1 MCESSV
7 SMEMYPD
14 EPDPPSIGKGAAGV
28 KGPSTPKGAP
38 SSKMDETTPS
48 ENGDQLESVK
58 EAETVDAFVSIKKYI
73 VPALKGLSPKGQ
85 VEVDEALTQP
95 HTKQGIHTYKH
106 TLLLLLFMLSSLFGV
121 CACFQVMCLLC
132 INYAVSLCQVW

>member
-1 MCESSV
+1 MCECTV

-14 EPDPPSIGKGAAGV
+14 EPDPPSICKAVAGG

-38 SSKMDETTPS
+38 SSKIDETTLE

-73 VPALKGLSPKGQ
+73 VPALKGLSPKSQ
-85 VEVDEALTQP
+85 VEVDEVLMQP
-95 HTKQGIHTYKH
+95 HTKQGTHT
-106 TLLLLLFMLSSLFGV
+106 
-121 CACFQVMCLLC
+121 
-132 INYAVSLCQVW
+132 